1 MAEVRKTAKYYRDI
15 LNGNDIRKALS
26 VIPEIIKKF
35 GFVDKYHSEIKF
47 GWDTMK
53 ENFNWNHA
61 IEGFFL
67 SKDGKLYAHI
77 YWQGDSTD
85 GTDSVL
91 ASYLIGGYTIKA
103 EWDNVG
109 GSWGM
114 ECRHSPLNVTEDELR
129 KAIKAIIPLLSADL
143 IKARKKRVENEP
155 YVMPMYG
162 RINKW
167 MEREHPYNRWGSDSY
182 KEKHHNAEEAV
193 REVAI
198 SEAKK
203 YMQMDLRECEDIL
216 DKVYEQ
222 NYKTNAE
229 LPKDAEGN
237 KIYNLAI

>member
-114 ECRHSPLNVTEDELR
+114 VCRHSPLNISADEIG
-129 KAIKAIIPLLSADL
+129 KAVKAIIPLLSADL

-155 YVMPMYG
+155 FVMPMYG

-167 MEREHPYNRWGSDSY
+167 MVREHPFNRWGSDAY
-182 KEKHHNAEEAV
+182 KEKHRNAEQAI
-193 REVAI
+193 RELTI
-198 SEAKK
+198 GDAKK
-203 YMQMDLRECEDIL
+203 YMQMSVADCEDVL
-216 DKVYEQ
+216 DRVYDK
-222 NYKTNAE
+222 NFKTNDEFATD
-229 LPKDAEGN
+229 PEGN
-237 KIYNLAI
+237 KIFDLAI

>member
-1 MAEVRKTAKYYRDI
+1 MAQVRKTAKYYRDI

-26 VIPEIIKKF
+26 VIPDIINKF
-35 GFVDKYHSEIKF
+35 GFVDKYRSEIKF

-67 SKDGKLYAHI
+67 GKDGKLYANI

-114 ECRHSPLNVTEDELR
+114 VCRHSPLNVTEDELR
-129 KAIKAIIPLLSADL
+129 KAIKAIVPLLSANL
-143 IKARKKRVENEP
+143 IKARKKERENEP
-155 YVMPMYG
+155 YVMPLYK
-162 RINKW
+162 RINTLVLNKRPSN
-167 MEREHPYNRWGSDSY
+167 MWGSD
-182 KEKHHNAEEAV
+182 KDKQKRNNAEDAV
-193 REVAI
+193 RSLVED
-198 SEAKK
+198 AKK
-203 YMQMDLRECEDIL
+203 YMDMPEKECGVIL
-216 DKVYEQ
+216 NKIYEQ
-222 NYKTNAE
+222 NYKVDADFKTNE
-229 LPKDAEGN
+229 DGK
-237 KIYNLAI
+237 KIYNLSY

>member
-1 MAEVRKTAKYYRDI
+1 MAQVRKTAKYYRDI
-15 LNGNDIRKALS
+15 LSGNDVRLSLS
-26 VIPEIIKKF
+26 VIPEVIKKF

-129 KAIKAIIPLLSADL
+129 KAIKAIVPLLSADL
-143 IKARKKRVENEP
+143 IKARKKYVENEP
-155 YVMPMYG
+155 FVMPLYK
-162 RINKW
+162 RINTLLLND
-167 MEREHPYNRWGSDSY
+167 RPYNRYGSDEY
-182 KEKHHNAEEAV
+182 KEKRHNAEDAV
-193 REVAI
+193 RSLVED
-198 SEAKK
+198 AKK
-203 YMQMDLRECEDIL
+203 YMQMPERECGIIL
-216 DKVYEQ
+216 NKIYEQ
-222 NYKTNAE
+222 NYKLNSE
-229 LPKDAEGN
+229 LSKNEKGE
-237 KIYNLAI
+237 KVYNLAY